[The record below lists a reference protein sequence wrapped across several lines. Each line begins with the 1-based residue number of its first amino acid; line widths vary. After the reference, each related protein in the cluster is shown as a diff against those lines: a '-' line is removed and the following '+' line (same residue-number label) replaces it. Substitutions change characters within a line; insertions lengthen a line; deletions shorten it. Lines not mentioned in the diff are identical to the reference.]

1 MSCVPGKLQTRGT
14 PEAQKVAAGR
24 EVRRHTMGDQRPGPQ
39 IPRRVSGHVRRSVK
53 KAPVVLLEFNELC
66 PSLMTEFIEAGHLPH
81 FKKLRD
87 SSAIF
92 TSEAKER
99 APYLEPW
106 IQWIN
111 VHTGVP
117 FSEHGVELLGDA
129 EKVTQPALWD
139 LISEAGMKV
148 WVCGSMNVHCTSKVT
163 GDLLPDP
170 WSAESYTRP
179 ADLLTY
185 NRFVRKQVQEH
196 SNADAKFGKADY
208 LKFLSFMMSHG
219 LSMTTIKTAIN
230 QLRSEKKNGKRWR
243 RAFILDLLQYDV
255 FEHIY
260 KKESPAFSTFFLNS
274 TAHMQHVY
282 WRNMQPELFTIKPTE
297 KEQREYSSAILEGYV
312 HMDKIIERVLG
323 IAGSDATVI
332 FATAISQQ
340 PYLGFE
346 DKGGKR
352 IYRPRDIDA
361 FARWVGVKDLKACNP
376 VMAEQF
382 WLEFETNADMVAAAE
397 VLDRVTCDGKP
408 CLAVNREETAIHCGF
423 NIRTQIEPGAILASP
438 AAGASAKF
446 FDIFYA
452 IEGLKSGMHHQD
464 GLLWIRDSRISKSSN
479 PRVAVESI
487 APTILDLLDVPI
499 PAHMADPSLRTVQ
512 IQAPALAHA

>member
-1 MSCVPGKLQTRGT
+1 
-14 PEAQKVAAGR
+14 
-24 EVRRHTMGDQRPGPQ
+24 
-39 IPRRVSGHVRRSVK
+39 VK

-66 PSLMTEFIEAGHLPH
+66 PSLMTEFIEQGHLPN

-117 FSEHGVELLGDA
+117 FSEHGVELLGDS
-129 EKVTQPALWD
+129 EKVKQPALWD

-148 WVCGSMNVHCTSKVT
+148 WVCGSMNVHCTSEVK

-170 WSAESYTRP
+170 WTPESMTRP
-179 ADLLTY
+179 AELLTY

-196 SNADAKFGKADY
+196 SNAGAKFKKSEY
-208 LKFLSFMMSHG
+208 LKFLWFMMTHG
-219 LSMTTIKTAIN
+219 LSSLTIKTAVN
-230 QLRSEKKNGKRWR
+230 QIRSERANGKRWR
-243 RAFILDLLQYDV
+243 RAFILDLLQFDV

-260 KKESPAFSTFFLNS
+260 SKESPAFSTFFLNS

-282 WRNMQPELFTIKPTE
+282 WRNMQPDLFKIKPTE
-297 KEQREYSSAILEGYV
+297 KEQEQYSNAILEGYI
-312 HMDKIIERVLG
+312 HMDKLVERMLKLV
-323 IAGSDATVI
+323 GSDATVI

-340 PYLGFE
+340 PFLRYE
-346 DKGGKR
+346 DSGGKH
-352 IYRPRDIDA
+352 IYRPTDIA
-361 FARWVGVKDLKACNP
+361 GFAAWAGVKNLKASNP

-382 WLEFETNADMVAAAE
+382 WLEFHNHDEVEAAAK
-397 VLDRVTCDGKP
+397 VLEAITVDGEK
-408 CLAVNREETAIHCGF
+408 AFTVIREETALFTGF
-423 NIRTQIEPGAILASP
+423 GIRRKIEPGAMMSSP
-438 AAGASAKF
+438 ASNVTAKF
-446 FDIFYA
+446 FDVLYA
-452 IEGLKSGMHHQD
+452 IEGMKSGMHHED
-464 GLLWIRDSRISKSSN
+464 GLLWIRDPRISKSSN

-487 APTILDLLDVPI
+487 APTILDLLNVPI
-499 PAHMADPSLRTVQ
+499 PSHLKEPSLLKVPVFEPELV
-512 IQAPALAHA
+512 AVGAD

>member
-1 MSCVPGKLQTRGT
+1 
-14 PEAQKVAAGR
+14 
-24 EVRRHTMGDQRPGPQ
+24 
-39 IPRRVSGHVRRSVK
+39 VK

-66 PSLMTEFIEAGHLPH
+66 PSLMTEFIEQGHLPN

-117 FSEHGVELLGDA
+117 FSEHGVEHLGESD
-129 EKVTQPALWD
+129 KCTYPALWD
-139 LISEAGMKV
+139 LISDAGMKV
-148 WVCGSMNVHCTSKVT
+148 WVCGSMNVHCTSEVT

-170 WSAESYTRP
+170 WTPESYTRP
-179 ADLLTY
+179 AELLTY

-196 SNADAKFGKADY
+196 SNAGANFKKSDY
-208 LKFLSFMMSHG
+208 VKFLGFMATHG
-219 LSMTTIKTAIN
+219 LSAHTIKTAVN
-230 QLRSEKKNGKRWR
+230 QLRSERSNGKRWR

-260 KKESPAFSTFFLNS
+260 SKESPAFSTFFLNS

-282 WRNMQPELFTIKPTE
+282 WRNMQPEVFKIKPTE
-297 KEQREYSSAILEGYV
+297 KEQEQYSNAILEGYI
-312 HMDKIIERVLG
+312 HMDKLVERVLNLVG
-323 IAGSDATVI
+323 DDATVI

-340 PYLGFE
+340 PFLRFE
-346 DKGGKR
+346 DSGGKH
-352 IYRPRDIDA
+352 IYRPTNIEG
-361 FARWVGVKDLKACNP
+361 FAAWAGVKNLKACNP

-382 WLEFETNADMVAAAE
+382 WLEFENHADVEAAAK
-397 VLDRVTCDGKP
+397 VLEAITVDGERAF
-408 CLAVNREETAIHCGF
+408 AVIPEETAIFTGF
-423 NIRTQIEPGAILASP
+423 NIRKKIGPDAVMTSP
-438 AAGASAKF
+438 AGNATAKF
-446 FDIFYA
+446 FDVFYA
-452 IEGLKSGMHHQD
+452 IEGMKSGMHHQD
-464 GLLWIRDSRISKSSN
+464 GLLWIRDRRISKSSN

-487 APTILDLLDVPI
+487 APTILDLLNVEI
-499 PAHMADPSLRTVQ
+499 PSHLKDPSLLRATV
-512 IQAPALAHA
+512 AEPSLEAVGAA

>member
-1 MSCVPGKLQTRGT
+1 M
-14 PEAQKVAAGR
+14 
-24 EVRRHTMGDQRPGPQ
+24 
-39 IPRRVSGHVRRSVK
+39 K

-66 PSLMTEFIEAGHLPH
+66 PSLMTEFIEQGHLPN

-117 FSEHGVELLGDA
+117 FSEHGVEHLGES

-148 WVCGSMNVHCTSKVT
+148 WVCGSMNVHCTSEVT
-163 GDLLPDP
+163 GDILPDP
-170 WSAESYTRP
+170 WTAESMTRP
-179 ADLLTY
+179 AELLTY

-196 SNADAKFGKADY
+196 SNASAKFEKSDY
-208 LKFLSFMMSHG
+208 LKFLKFMLTHG
-219 LSMTTIKTAIN
+219 LSLDTVKTAVN
-230 QLRSEKKNGKRWR
+230 QLRSERSNGKRWR
-243 RAFILDLLQYDV
+243 RAFILDLLQFDV
-255 FEHIY
+255 FKYIFR
-260 KKESPAFSTFFLNS
+260 KESPAFSTFFLNS

-282 WRNMQPELFTIKPTE
+282 WRNMQPEIFKIKPTD
-297 KEQREYSSAILEGYV
+297 KEQEQYSSAILEGYI
-312 HMDKIIERVLG
+312 HMDKLVQRMLALVG
-323 IAGSDATVI
+323 DQATVI

-340 PYLGFE
+340 PFLRYE
-346 DKGGKR
+346 DSGGKH
-352 IYRPRDIDA
+352 IYRPTDISG
-361 FARWVGVKDLKACNP
+361 FASWAGVKNLKACNP

-382 WLEFETNADMVAAAE
+382 WLEFHNHDEVEAAAA
-397 VLDRVTCDGKP
+397 VLEAVTVDGEK
-408 CLAVNREETAIHCGF
+408 AFTVTREETALFTGF
-423 NIRTQIEPGAILASP
+423 GIRRKIDPSALMMSP
-438 AAGASAKF
+438 ASQATTRF
-446 FDIFYA
+446 FNIFYA
-452 IEGLKSGMHHQD
+452 IEGMKSGMHHED
-464 GLLWIRDSRISKSSN
+464 GLLWIRDPRISKSSN

-499 PAHMADPSLRTVQ
+499 PTHLKDPSLLKPATPVPSLATVG
-512 IQAPALAHA
+512 A